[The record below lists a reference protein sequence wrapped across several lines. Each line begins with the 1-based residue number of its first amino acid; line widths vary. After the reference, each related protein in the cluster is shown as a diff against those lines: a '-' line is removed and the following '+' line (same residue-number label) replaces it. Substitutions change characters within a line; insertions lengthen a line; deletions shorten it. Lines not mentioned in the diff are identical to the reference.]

1 MLKKLNLKK
10 FHEQGFLIT
19 KVKTNKIIKIK
30 KYLISSLNKNFTK
43 KNIDGNY
50 HKKFNDKKHYNLQT
64 KIQKFIINNNL
75 QSEII
80 KENQSI
86 FESLLGNDICVTT
99 HVNFRTV
106 RPSINYD
113 NINFHRDTDLGHTPY
128 ELNVWI
134 PLFDTNEKNT
144 LYILP
149 KSHFKKL
156 SYFKSKKINTKFK
169 KNSRHNRLGYLYKS
183 FKHNNFNEKSMKPIK
198 CKFGYIIIFYSSCM
212 HGTKSNLSNK
222 TRFSLDF
229 NISNSFYP
237 IKWMHH
243 GNEVKYKKVLISKI
257 AKTAQSINNK

>member
-1 MLKKLNLKK
+1 MIRATELKK
-10 FHEQGFLIT
+10 FHEQGYIVI
-19 KVKTNKIIKIK
+19 KAKSNEVIKKIK
-30 KYLISSLNKNFTK
+30 KYLIKNLNKSLTENNVTS
-43 KNIDGNY
+43 NY
-50 HKKFNDKKHYNLQT
+50 HKKFNDKKHYSLQA
-64 KIQKFIINNNL
+64 KIQKFIIKNDL
-75 QSEII
+75 QSNII
-80 KENQSI
+80 KDNQSI
-86 FESLLGNDICVTT
+86 FSILLGNDICATT

-144 LYILP
+144 LHVLP

-156 SYFKSKKINTKFK
+156 NYFNSKKVNTKFK
-169 KNSRHNRLGYLYKS
+169 KNSRQNKLGYLYKS
-183 FKHNNFNEKSMKPIK
+183 FEHKNFSEKSMKPIK
-198 CKFGYIIIFYSSCM
+198 CKYGYILIFYSSCM

-237 IKWMHH
+237 IKWIYH
-243 GNEVKYKKVLISKI
+243 GNEIKYKKATSSKI
-257 AKTAQSINNK
+257 VQTAQNMKF